1 MRQQRGM
8 ALVVVLWMV
17 VLLSI
22 MAASFSLSTR
32 RNTGQI
38 KHAKERAQS
47 LALAEAGIHYALL
60 QLSHPDIS
68 KRWRSDGSVYQ
79 VQLPNGV
86 VRVAIFDESGKLDL
100 NSASEMS
107 LRILLQRVTGE
118 EEMASSLADRI
129 LDWRDSDDLTRLK
142 GAERREYQAQAKG
155 YGPQNKNF
163 QNLEELQMVLGV
175 TPELYKRLEPMLS
188 VHSGQD
194 GINPLKAS
202 AETLQL
208 ALGLDAQTTQ
218 NYVKERRNAPAN
230 APPPQLAM
238 TPGNI
243 PMIQGGDLSY
253 TILARAQQEDGPG
266 AGLQVIAR
274 RQFSRNNG
282 APFAFLSW
290 RQEII
295 APQDAMNLPPQP

>member
-1 MRQQRGM
+1 MKQQKGM

-32 RNTGQI
+32 RNTSQI

-60 QLSHPDIS
+60 QLSHPDTA
-68 KRWRSDGSVYQ
+68 KRWRSDGAVYQ
-79 VQLPNGV
+79 VQLPNGL
-86 VRVAIFDESGKLDL
+86 VRVAIFDESGKLDI
-100 NSASEMS
+100 NSASELS
-107 LRILLQRVTGE
+107 LRVLLRRIVGE
-118 EEMASSLADRI
+118 EEASSLADRI
-129 LDWRDSDDLTRLK
+129 LDWRDSDDLARLK
-142 GAERREYQAQAKG
+142 GAERKEYQAQAKG
-155 YGPQNKNF
+155 YGPQNKNL
-163 QNLEELQMVLGV
+163 QNLEELQMVLGI
-175 TPELYKRLEPMLS
+175 TPQIYKRLEPMLS

-208 ALGLDAQTTQ
+208 ALGLDAQTAH
-218 NYVKERRNAPAN
+218 NYVKERRNALPN
-230 APPPQLAM
+230 TPPPQLAV

-243 PMIQGGDLSY
+243 PVIQGGDLSY